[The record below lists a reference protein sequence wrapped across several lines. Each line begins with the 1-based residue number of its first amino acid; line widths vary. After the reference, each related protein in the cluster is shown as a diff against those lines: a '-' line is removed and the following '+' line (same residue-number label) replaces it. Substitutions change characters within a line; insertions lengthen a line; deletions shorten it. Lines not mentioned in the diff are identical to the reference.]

1 MKTSWQKL
9 YDKEKLENKSQRRKT
24 QECMDTI
31 NRYPAIPSLD
41 DECSWFSWIYIF
53 FPFHYDMT
61 FSLRDTKTEG
71 VPKLHE
77 SQYNIRK
84 I

>member
-1 MKTSWQKL
+1 MIKKNSKI
-9 YDKEKLENKSQRRKT
+9 NHSVRKPK
-24 QECMDTI
+24 
-31 NRYPAIPSLD
+31 NRYPAIPSLG
-41 DECSWFSWIYIF
+41 DECSWFSWIYIL
-53 FPFHYDMT
+53 FPFQYDVA

-77 SQYNIRK
+77 SQSNIHHK

>member
-1 MKTSWQKL
+1 MI
-9 YDKEKLENKSQRRKT
+9 KEKLENKWQCTKT

-53 FPFHYDMT
+53 FPFQYDMA

-77 SQYNIRK
+77 SQYNIHK